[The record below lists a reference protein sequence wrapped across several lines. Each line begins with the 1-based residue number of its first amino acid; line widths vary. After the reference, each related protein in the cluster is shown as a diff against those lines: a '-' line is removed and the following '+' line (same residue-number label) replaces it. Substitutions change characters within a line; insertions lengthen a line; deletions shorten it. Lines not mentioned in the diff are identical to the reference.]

1 MLEKLRPKIDPI
13 SNKIGAKIAKF
24 NISPTA
30 ISIVALV
37 FALISGLYYSKTIFG
52 DVVLGFDSHIIAG
65 IFLLL
70 SGICD
75 LLDGAVAR
83 ATKTA
88 SRKGSFIDSTLDRIA
103 EIFIFS
109 GIILGQYAEPI
120 IVLLSLAASIT
131 VSYTRAKAES
141 LQVELKGIGMGERS
155 ERLLILI
162 ILSFASLIREAMIII
177 IIISFI
183 TIIQRF
189 KSATDRLN

>member
-1 MLEKLRPKIDPI
+1 MGSEMCIRDR
-13 SNKIGAKIAKF
+13 
-24 NISPTA
+24 
-30 ISIVALV
+30 
-37 FALISGLYYSKTIFG
+37 
-52 DVVLGFDSHIIAG
+52 
-65 IFLLL
+65 
-70 SGICD
+70 
-75 LLDGAVAR
+75 LDGAVAR

-162 ILSFASLIREAMIII
+162 ILSFVSLIREAMIII